1 MSLSKILE
9 KSFNS
14 RVYGSANFDFEI
26 KDEGFYLIKVVA
38 RAGAWWQK
46 FPFLSERYRDDEELH
61 LLLDNQ
67 PVKPYFNGN
76 SLYGTSQYLLMCHRF
91 SIGKHAITF
100 KGKLNPFL
108 EALQIYECSTD
119 GSPIN
124 VLPIID
130 NQAEDT
136 PASVFISKLKKWITL
151 VSPSVPILNLSIEA
165 EAKDGWQLFF
175 RITDDEDVQ
184 LIIDGE
190 IQKNVE
196 QKAHDNRFWCGH
208 TLKGGVKSFNETFSD
223 AQRTNLIELLSDR
236 SPVINNFT
244 VSFKRLPSVADPR
257 WTENF
262 DDDSELMLLARLILG
277 EAERQPRE
285 AKVGVGYTVINRL
298 RGKKPFWG
306 YSVREIILKEGQ
318 YDGIWNDDTYSKVR
332 NPFELLSETRKK
344 EWSESYD
351 VAKSII
357 TNNTEDPT
365 DGATFFHSVDY
376 SQQEFITKTVPGA
389 VFIKQIGAFLFYK
402 K

>member
-1 MSLSKILE
+1 ME

-14 RVYGSANFDFEI
+14 RVSGSVNFGFEI
-26 KDEGFYLIKVVA
+26 KNEGFYLIRVVA

-46 FPFLSERYRDDEELH
+46 VPIISERYRDDEELH
-61 LLLDNQ
+61 LLLDDQ

-76 SLYGTSQYLLMCHRF
+76 SLYGTHQNLLLCSRF
-91 SIGKHAITF
+91 SIGKHTITF

-108 EALQIYECSTD
+108 EDLEIYECSTD
-119 GSPIN
+119 GSPIDI
-124 VLPIID
+124 LPIIGS
-130 NQAEDT
+130 QAEDT
-136 PASVFISKLKKWITL
+136 LVSVFVSKLKSWITL
-151 VSPSVPILNLSIEA
+151 VSPSAPILDLFIEA
-165 EAKDGWQLFF
+165 QAKDGWQLFF

-190 IQKNVE
+190 IQKNGE
-196 QKAHDNRFWCGH
+196 PKAHDNRFWCGH
-208 TLKGGVKSFNETFSD
+208 TLKGGIKTFNKTFSKS
-223 AQRTNLIELLSDR
+223 QPVNLIELRSDR
-236 SPVINNFT
+236 SPVINKFMI
-244 VSFKRLPSVADPR
+244 SFRRLPSVTDPR

-262 DDDSELMLLARLILG
+262 DDDGEVMLLARLILG

-298 RGKKPFWG
+298 RGKKGFWG

-332 NPFELLSETRKK
+332 NPFESLSETRKK

-357 TNNTEDPT
+357 TNNIEDPT
-365 DGATFFHSVDY
+365 GGATFFHSAGY
-376 SQQEFITKTVPGA
+376 SQERFVTHDVPGA
-389 VFIKQIGAFLFYK
+389 VFLKRIGDLLFYK